1 MFGPNLS
8 DLEHLHQ
15 PMFVIEPAPQVR
27 RGWRAFKC
35 EDCDLLFALPTR
47 DHASPSRDQCPYCKE
62 SEPAPFR
69 SWPDHEL
76 RVDEHGNLVNGGL

>member
-8 DLEHLHQ
+8 DLGHLHQ

-35 EDCDLLFALPTR
+35 IVCGLRFATPCEKHDAVDHTTCPRCLRDLTPI
-47 DHASPSRDQCPYCKE
+47 
-62 SEPAPFR
+62 R
-69 SWPDHEL
+69 SWPDAEL
-76 RVDEHGNLVNGGL
+76 KCDEFGNLVNGGL